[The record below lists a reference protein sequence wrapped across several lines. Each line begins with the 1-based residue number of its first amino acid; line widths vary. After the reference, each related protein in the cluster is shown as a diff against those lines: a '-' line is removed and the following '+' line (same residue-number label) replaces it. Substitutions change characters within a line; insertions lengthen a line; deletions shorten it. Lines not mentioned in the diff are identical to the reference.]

1 MEGMGMKPS
10 RSFWSGRRVLLTGHT
25 GFKGGW
31 LALWLQKLG
40 ADVSGISLPPATSPS
55 LFLLA
60 ELEKT
65 TSGRF
70 IDIRDRAR
78 FSDHIKKLKP
88 QVVFHLAAQ
97 PLVREGYRTPAETF
111 ETNIMGTVNLLEA
124 LLKNKS
130 LQGCVIITTDKVY
143 RNYEWTYP
151 YREEDELGGHD
162 PYSASKAA
170 TEIIV
175 ESYLKSFY
183 REMKIGLATARAGNV
198 IGGGDWAADRLIPDA
213 IRAWQSSR
221 TLTIRRPD
229 AIRPWQHVLEP
240 LYGYLILAENIVH
253 DPSLSGPYNF
263 GPDPALSASVKEVI
277 TLANTFFGRGKIY
290 FETEKTGPHEADT
303 LALET
308 AKVRS
313 KLGITPQWSLEKA
326 IRETIN
332 WYLHLENGQ
341 NARDLCFSQ
350 LAEFET
356 TL

>member
-1 MEGMGMKPS
+1 MEGVGMKPS
-10 RSFWSGRRVLLTGHT
+10 SHFWSGRRVLLTGHT

-40 ADVSGISLPPATSPS
+40 ADVTGISLPPTTSPS

-65 TSGRF
+65 ITGRF
-70 IDIRDRAR
+70 IDIRDRTR
-78 FSDHIKKLKP
+78 FSDYIRQVEP

-111 ETNIMGTVNLLEA
+111 ESNIMGTVNLLEA
-124 LLKNKS
+124 IRRNDS

-151 YREEDELGGHD
+151 YREKDELGGHD

-175 ESYLKSFY
+175 ESYRKSFY
-183 REMKIGLATARAGNV
+183 EEMNVGLATARAGNV
-198 IGGGDWAADRLIPDA
+198 IGGGDWADDRLIPDA
-213 IRAWQSSR
+213 IKAWQSGR

-240 LYGYLILAENIVH
+240 LYGYLVLAENIVNN
-253 DPSLSGPYNF
+253 PLLSGPYNF
-263 GPDPALSASVKEVI
+263 GPDPALTASVKEVI
-277 TLANTFFGRGKIY
+277 SLANSFFGKGKII
-290 FETEKTGPHEADT
+290 FNTEKTGPHEADI
-303 LALET
+303 LSLET

-313 KLGITPQWSLEKA
+313 RLGITPKWSLEKA
-326 IRETIN
+326 IRETIT
-332 WYLHLENGQ
+332 WYMQLENGH
-341 NARDLCFSQ
+341 NARELCYSQ
-350 LAEFET
+350 LGEFEST
-356 TL
+356 I